1 MVLDI
6 APPHR
11 PALSGAHLWRLPV
24 SRCPPSGALI
34 TSPAKLTPH
43 PVPKGSVMST
53 STAPTTA
60 SATDTAPAT
69 DTAAHTTAAGDAAT
83 ALTVRKVGGRIGA
96 VISGVRLG
104 GDLAPETVAAIRA
117 ALLEHKVV
125 FFRGQDHLDE
135 EAHEAFGRLLGTPVA
150 HPTVPSADGRYSFPI
165 DSDYGGR
172 ANQWHTDVTFVPAYP
187 AFSILRAVVIPPY
200 GGNTLWANTA
210 TAYER
215 LPEPLRVLAEG
226 LRAVHSND
234 YDYAALRPDT
244 LPEQLVR
251 FREVFASTKF
261 LTEHPVV
268 RVHPETGERT
278 LLLGNFVQ
286 RISGLTGADSRALVD
301 LFQSHVERPEN
312 TVRWQWQVGD
322 VAIWDNR
329 ATQHYGVDDSDA
341 HDRKLRRVTI
351 DGDVPVG
358 VDGRSSVLLAPEGV
372 PDPAFGIASGASTA
386 QPAA

>member
-1 MVLDI
+1 
-6 APPHR
+6 
-11 PALSGAHLWRLPV
+11 
-24 SRCPPSGALI
+24 
-34 TSPAKLTPH
+34 
-43 PVPKGSVMST
+43 MSSATTT
-53 STAPTTA
+53 ST
-60 SATDTAPAT
+60 
-69 DTAAHTTAAGDAAT
+69 
-83 ALTVRKVGGRIGA
+83 LTVQKVGGRLGA

-104 GDLAPETVAAIRA
+104 GDLSPETVAGIRA
-117 ALLEHKVV
+117 ALLANKVV

-135 EAHEAFGRLLGTPVA
+135 DSHEAFGKLLGTPVA
-150 HPTVPSADGRYSFPI
+150 HPTVPSADGRYSLGI
-165 DSDYGGR
+165 DSDHGGR

-210 TAYER
+210 AAYDG
-215 LPEPLRVLAEG
+215 LPEPLRVLADS

-234 YDYAALRPDT
+234 YDYAALRPQA
-244 LPEQLVR
+244 LPEALKQYK
-251 FREVFASTKF
+251 EVFTSTKF

-286 RISGLTGADSRALVD
+286 RIAGLTGKDSRTLLD
-301 LFQSHVERPEN
+301 LFQAHIERPEN

-341 HDRKLRRVTI
+341 HERKLRRVTI

-358 VDGRSSVLLAPEGV
+358 ADGRSSTLISPEEV
-372 PDPAFGIASGASTA
+372 PDPSFGIPSGASTA
-386 QPAA
+386 A

>member
-1 MVLDI
+1 
-6 APPHR
+6 
-11 PALSGAHLWRLPV
+11 
-24 SRCPPSGALI
+24 
-34 TSPAKLTPH
+34 
-43 PVPKGSVMST
+43 MST
-53 STAPTTA
+53 T
-60 SATDTAPAT
+60 TAPAS
-69 DTAAHTTAAGDAAT
+69 
-83 ALTVRKVGGRIGA
+83 TVTVEKVGGRIGA

-104 GDLAPETVAAIRA
+104 GDLDPGTVAAVRA
-117 ALLEHKVV
+117 ALLANKVV

-135 EAHEAFGRLLGTPVA
+135 DSHEAFGRLLGTPVA
-150 HPTVPSADGRYSFPI
+150 HPTVPSADGRYSLGI
-165 DSDYGGR
+165 DSDHGGR

-210 TAYER
+210 AAYSG
-215 LPEPLRVLAEG
+215 LPEPLRVLADS

-234 YDYAALRPDT
+234 YDYVALRPEAR
-244 LPEQLVR
+244 PEALAQYQK
-251 FREVFASTKF
+251 VFTSTKF

-286 RISGLTGADSRALVD
+286 RISKLTGRDSRALLD
-301 LFQSHVERPEN
+301 LFQAHIERPEN
-312 TVRWQWQVGD
+312 TVRWQWQTGD

-341 HDRKLRRVTI
+341 HERKLRRVTI

-358 VDGRSSVLLAPEGV
+358 VDGRSSTLISPEEV
-372 PDPAFGIASGASTA
+372 PDPAFGIASGASATA
-386 QPAA
+386 AGKTDA